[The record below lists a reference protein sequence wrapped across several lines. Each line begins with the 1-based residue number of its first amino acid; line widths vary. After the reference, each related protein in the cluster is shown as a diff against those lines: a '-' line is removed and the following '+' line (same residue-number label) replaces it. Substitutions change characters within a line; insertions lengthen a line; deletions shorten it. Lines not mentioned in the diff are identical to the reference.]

1 MIEKIIKHI
10 RENLSTQILI
20 SMVLGVITGL
30 FFGQMIAWIGV
41 IGDAF
46 IRLFQMPVIPYI
58 MVSLLG
64 SLGRLSSKE
73 AKAIFLQG
81 GAFLGLFWLIILLI
95 VILFP
100 LGFPN
105 WKSASF
111 FSKSLLQE
119 SGQMDIVGLF
129 IPFNP
134 FDAMA
139 NAIIP
144 SVVMFSVALGLA
156 LISLQ
161 NKQTTLEVLAT
172 LEKSLM
178 RITET
183 VAKLTPIGVFAILAS
198 ASGTLPLE
206 AFGRLQVY
214 IILQALLSLMLS
226 FWLLP
231 ALVAALTPLK
241 YKEILLAYRTP
252 LLTAFATANLLIVLP
267 LIIDRSKQLLK
278 PFAEA
283 NPEKQREMTSPI
295 EIFVPASFTL
305 PDMGRLISLSFI
317 PFAAWFGGSSL
328 SFEQY
333 PTFLAAGLASFFG
346 GDGVT
351 IMRFL
356 LTLMRLPTDMLQLY
370 ITLDQISVSR
380 FGTLLAGMNAIALAL
395 LGTAS
400 INRLIRIRRRQII
413 RFSLITSLMLLIIVG
428 GVHSFFTFFVT
439 NTYSKDKILENLPL
453 LRVRNSQEVEVFLG
467 LTTPLEIDE
476 TKSRI
481 IQIKERKVLR
491 ACYYN
496 NDYPMAYLNRQ
507 NELVGFD
514 IEMAHIFAKDLG
526 LKLELVPLEIK
537 SIQLDRSAYL
547 IDQGYCDIIM
557 GAIAMT
563 PERALNI
570 SFSLSVLKYTLS
582 FLVHD
587 YRQEKFKSWADLQNI
602 SQLRLGIPGRVPYY
616 EAKLKGL
623 IPQAELV
630 ETGDIR
636 GLLNGKLE
644 GLDGLVGAAESNSAW
659 TLLYPNYSV
668 AIPKPIVAVPVAYI
682 LPYDDQPFLDV
693 FNTWLQLKKEDGTI
707 TSLYDYWIQGKTGAV
722 EPPRW
727 SIIRNVLNW
736 AK

>member
-1 MIEKIIKHI
+1 MGLIIKHI

-20 SMVLGVITGL
+20 SMVLGVATGL
-30 FFGQMIAWIGV
+30 FFGEMIAWIKV
-41 IGDAF
+41 IGDGF

-64 SLGRLSSKE
+64 SLGRLSLKE
-73 AKAIFLQG
+73 AKEIFLRG
-81 GAFLGLFWLIILLI
+81 GAFLGLFWLIILVI
-95 VILFP
+95 VVLFP
-100 LGFPN
+100 LGFPG
-105 WKSASF
+105 WESASF
-111 FSKSLLQE
+111 FSTSLLQKAE
-119 SGQMDIVGLF
+119 NMDVVGLF

-134 FDAMA
+134 FYSMA

-144 SVVMFSVALGLA
+144 SVVIFSIALGLA
-156 LISLQ
+156 LISIP
-161 NKQTTLEVLAT
+161 NKQATLEVIST

-198 ASGTLPLE
+198 AAGTLPLE

-214 IILQALLSLMLS
+214 IVLQALLSLMLS

-231 ALVAALTPLK
+231 ALVATLTPLK
-241 YKEILLAYRTP
+241 YKDILLAYRTP

-267 LIIDRSKQLLK
+267 LIIERSKQLLK

-283 NPEKQREMTSPI
+283 TPEKQREMTSPVDV
-295 EIFVPASFTL
+295 FVPASFTF

-317 PFAAWFGGSSL
+317 SFAAWFGGSSL

-380 FGTLLAGMNAIALAL
+380 FGTLLAGMNAVALAL

-400 INRLIRIRRRQII
+400 INGLIRFRRRQMI
-413 RFSLITSLMLLIIVG
+413 RFGLVTTLMILIILG
-428 GVHSFFTFFVT
+428 GVNGFFTFFVT

-453 LRVRNSQEVEVFLG
+453 LRVRNAQEAKVFSELPP
-467 LTTPLEIDE
+467 PLEIDQ

-481 IQIKERKVLR
+481 IQIQERKFLR
-491 ACYYN
+491 ACYYQ
-496 NDYPMAYLNRQ
+496 NDYPMSYLNRQ

-526 LKLELVPLEIK
+526 VKLEFVPLEPE
-537 SIQLDRSAYL
+537 IQSNFSTNILNK
-547 IDQGYCDIIM
+547 GYCDIIM
-557 GAIAMT
+557 GVMAIT
-563 PERALNI
+563 PESALTS
-570 SFSLSVLKYTLS
+570 SFSHRVFNYTLA
-582 FLVHD
+582 FIVPD
-587 YRQEKFKSWADLQNI
+587 YRQKQFNSWRDLQQL
-602 SQLRLGIPGRVPYY
+602 SSLRLGIPGRIPYY

-630 ETGDIR
+630 EINDIR
-636 GLLNGKLE
+636 GLLDAKLE
-644 GLDGLVGAAESNSAW
+644 GLDGLAFSAESGSAW
-659 TLLYPNYSV
+659 SLLYPSYSV

-682 LPYDDQPFLDV
+682 LPYDDKPFINV
-693 FNTWLQLKKEDGTI
+693 FNIWLKLKQEDGTV

-727 SIIRNVLNW
+727 SIIRDVLHWVN
-736 AK
+736 